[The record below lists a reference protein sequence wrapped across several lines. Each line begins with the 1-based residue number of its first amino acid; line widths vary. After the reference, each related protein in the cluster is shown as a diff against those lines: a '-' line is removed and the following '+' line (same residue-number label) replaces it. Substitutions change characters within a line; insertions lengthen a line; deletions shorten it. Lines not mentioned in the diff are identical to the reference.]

1 MKLRIAAALAAS
13 ALSLT
18 LVGCGSTA
26 LPGTSAAPAAT
37 AGASAVPSVTA
48 DAGLKAKLPKKVQD
62 AGKIVV
68 GVDATYKPNEYL
80 DTDGKTVI
88 GMDVE
93 LFDAVAARLGVKTE
107 WQPSAFDQILIG
119 IDARKY
125 DAGVSS
131 FTINDERKQSVNFVS
146 YLDAGS
152 QWVTA
157 AGNPKGL
164 DPKNLCGQTVAIQ
177 TGTVQDDEMQA
188 ANEKCA
194 PDQKINV
201 LSFADQGEVT
211 NAVTS
216 GRAAGMSADSPISL
230 YAAKMS
236 NGKLAPLGE
245 VYDSAPYG
253 FAFHKADTAFAEA
266 VAQATRDI
274 RDAGVYDAILARY
287 GQEKSAV
294 TNIAVNP

>member
-1 MKLRIAAALAAS
+1 MKLRIAAAVAAT
-13 ALSLT
+13 LSLALT
-18 LVGCGSTA
+18 GCSSTA
-26 LPGTSAAPAAT
+26 LPSNTAAPAPA
-37 AGASAVPSVTA
+37 ASQAIPTVTPDPA
-48 DAGLKAKLPKKVQD
+48 LRAQLPQKVRD
-62 AGKIVV
+62 AGKIVI
-68 GVDATYKPNEYL
+68 GVDPTYKPNEYL
-80 DTDGKTVI
+80 DADGKTVL

-93 LFDAVAARLGVKTE
+93 LFDAVAHRLGVTTE

-152 QWVTA
+152 QWITP

-164 DPKNLCGQTVAIQ
+164 DPKNLCCQTVAIQ

-194 PDQKINV
+194 PDKKINV

-274 RDAGVYDAILARY
+274 RAAGVYDAVLAKY

-294 TNIAVNP
+294 TDIAVNP